1 MTERKPPGV
10 TWDTWI
16 DQQIRAGIEQGAFD
30 NLPGQ
35 GKPIADIDRPH
46 DELWWVKQ
54 KLRSEEVQ
62 LLPPVLAVKKELEIA
77 REGIERASSEAQVR
91 EIVAAIN
98 EKIRT
103 VNMHATEGPPSD
115 LMPLDEE
122 TVVARW
128 SETHG

>member
-35 GKPIADIDRPH
+35 GKPIADIDRPR

-54 KLRSEEVQ
+54 KLRSEELQ
-62 LLPPVLAVKKELEIA
+62 LLPPVLAVKRELEIA
-77 REGIERASSEAQVR
+77 REGIERASDEAQVR
-91 EIVAAIN
+91 EIVAGIN

-122 TVVARW
+122 AVVARW
-128 SETHG
+128 NETHR